1 MQLVIRLLLSAA
13 VATGPLVAV
22 AAMPVV
28 ATPVQDKKA
37 PDPEKTFKRKD
48 TDGDGFLSITEFKA
62 KLKDKQLENA
72 DKRFARLDTNADK
85 KVSLDEFKAGVK
97 KS

>member
-1 MQLVIRLLLSAA
+1 MPLVNRLLLSAA
-13 VATGPLVAV
+13 VATGSLVSV
-22 AAMPVV
+22 A
-28 ATPVQDKKA
+28 ATPVFQGKKA